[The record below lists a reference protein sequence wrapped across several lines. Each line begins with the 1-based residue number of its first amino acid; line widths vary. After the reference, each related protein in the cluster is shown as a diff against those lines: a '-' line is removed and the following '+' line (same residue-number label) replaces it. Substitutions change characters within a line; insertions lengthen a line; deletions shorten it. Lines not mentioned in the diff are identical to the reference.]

1 MTKQQALDRLNFMR
15 VWYEDS
21 GTPDA
26 DYDAICYAIGVIEA
40 QPAELETLIKALE
53 AEHKKLREMQ
63 KAQPEIIYC
72 QNCKFYQSNFH
83 WCKLLDSEFSL
94 TDFCSYGERGTN
106 ERAD

>member
-1 MTKQQALDRLNFMR
+1 MLHEEVELYSRLTGKDGYKTPIGIIGAYLDG
-15 VWYEDS
+15 YEK
-21 GTPDA
+21 GK
-26 DYDAICYAIGVIEA
+26 
-40 QPAELETLIKALE
+40 AE
-53 AEHKKLREMQ
+53 
-63 KAQPEIIYC
+63 AQPEIIHC